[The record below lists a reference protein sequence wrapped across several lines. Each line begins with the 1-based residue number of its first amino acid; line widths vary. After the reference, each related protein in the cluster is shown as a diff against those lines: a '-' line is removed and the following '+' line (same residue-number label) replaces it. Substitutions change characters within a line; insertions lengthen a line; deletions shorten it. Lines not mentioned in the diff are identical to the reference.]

1 MHLFSCQEIGKAE
14 DVSALSQELGF
25 FNMKFEFFTTETQPA
40 SVPTGALVYA
50 EAKNTRYLEGKIW
63 VWLPSGLLMSI
74 YAGSWNV

>member
-1 MHLFSCQEIGKAE
+1 
-14 DVSALSQELGF
+14 
-25 FNMKFEFFTTETQPA
+25 MKFEFFTTETQPA